1 MKFFY
6 YELIVITLIAC
17 LIVMGLAKQAYGQER
32 RQCWYFTGLQDGRV
46 CETRKCFRGKE
57 PRAFRLR
64 YCGVPKVC
72 ARIGRT
78 KFYLCEDRYGS

>member
-1 MKFFY
+1 MKLLLA
-6 YELIVITLIAC
+6 LILLSASNAY
-17 LIVMGLAKQAYGQER
+17 AKPKLD
-32 RQCWYFTGLQDGRV
+32 CWYFTGLQDGRI

-57 PRAFRLR
+57 PKAFRLR

-78 KFYLCEDRYGS
+78 KFYLCEDRYGY